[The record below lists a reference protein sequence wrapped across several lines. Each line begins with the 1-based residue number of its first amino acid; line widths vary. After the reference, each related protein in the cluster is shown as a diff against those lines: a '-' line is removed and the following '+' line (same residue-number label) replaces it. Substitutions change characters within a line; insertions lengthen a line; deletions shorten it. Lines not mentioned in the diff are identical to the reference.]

1 MPNSQQSQPAK
12 RDHGLLRQK
21 IVEQLLAEVFRGR
34 LTAGRHLVTQE
45 LAERFEVSH
54 TPIREALIALA
65 GIGIIDLVPNCG
77 AVVRRVT
84 SREVIEVMQVRRAL
98 ECEAVRLACGR
109 IDLGELHR
117 LAADLTKLAE
127 AKQPY
132 PARLIEQSRNIDSRL
147 HDLVANS
154 CGNRFLANEL
164 NRLKILFRAFRDVSY
179 TQDKARNDLRRLGV
193 EAREHLAIV
202 EALRA
207 GDRKGAWRAMLQHL
221 QGGVKYWARA
231 LPDPVDGSPLE
242 QQIPRFM
249 GNGIKHSRP
258 VRNGAGRNGAGRNGI
273 KRDGAIG
280 NGATK

>member
-1 MPNSQQSQPAK
+1 MSFQTAHMPNSQQSPAK
-12 RDHGLLRQK
+12 ADHGLLRQR
-21 IVEQLLAEVFRGR
+21 IVQEVLADVFRGR

-45 LAERFEVSH
+45 LAVRFEVSH

-109 IDLGELHR
+109 IDLAELHR
-117 LAADLTKLAE
+117 LATDLTRLAE

-132 PARLIEQSRNIDSRL
+132 PTRFIDQSRNIDSRL
-147 HDLVANS
+147 HDLIANS

-179 TQDKARNDLRRLGV
+179 TQDKARNDLRRLAV

-202 EALRA
+202 EALRI
-207 GDRKGAWRAMLQHL
+207 GDRTGARKAMSRHL

-231 LPDPVDGSPLE
+231 LPDPVDVSTLKEHNP
-242 QQIPRFM
+242 
-249 GNGIKHSRP
+249 P
-258 VRNGAGRNGAGRNGI
+258 VQRNGVKRNRAT
-273 KRDGAIG
+273 G

>member
-1 MPNSQQSQPAK
+1 MTISQQSQAAK
-12 RDHGLLRQK
+12 ADHGLLRQK
-21 IVEQLLAEVFRGR
+21 IVEQLLAEVFRGG
-34 LTAGRHLVTQE
+34 LSAGRHLVTQE

-65 GIGIIDLVPNCG
+65 GIGIIDLVPNRG

-84 SREVIEVMQVRRAL
+84 SREVKEVMQVRRAL

-109 IDLGELHR
+109 IDLAELHR

-127 AKQPY
+127 AKQPS
-132 PARLIEQSRNIDSRL
+132 PLRFIEQCRSVDSRL
-147 HDLVANS
+147 HDLIANS

-179 TQDKARNDLRRLGV
+179 TQHKARNDFRRLAD

-202 EALRA
+202 EALLV
-207 GDRKGAWRAMLQHL
+207 GDRTRARRAMLRHL

-231 LPDPVDGSPLE
+231 LPDAVDVSPLKE
-242 QQIPRFM
+242 HNPSV
-249 GNGIKHSRP
+249 K
-258 VRNGAGRNGAGRNGI
+258 RNGVKRNGTTR
-273 KRDGAIG
+273 

>member
-1 MPNSQQSQPAK
+1 M
-12 RDHGLLRQK
+12 RQK

-77 AVVRRVT
+77 AIVRRVT
-84 SREVIEVMQVRRAL
+84 SREVVEVMQVRRAL

-109 IDLGELHR
+109 IDLAELHR
-117 LAADLTKLAE
+117 LAADLTRLAN
-127 AKQPY
+127 AKQPF
-132 PARLIEQSRNIDSRL
+132 PTRFIDQSRNIDSRL
-147 HDLVANS
+147 HDLIANS

-179 TQDKARNDLRRLGV
+179 TQDKARNDLRRLAV

-202 EALRA
+202 ESLRA
-207 GDRKGAWRAMLQHL
+207 GDRVGARKAMARHL
-221 QGGVKYWARA
+221 QGGVMYWARA
-231 LPDPVDGSPLE
+231 LPDPVEAAALE
-242 QQIPRFM
+242 KHDLDIKQ
-249 GNGIKHSRP
+249 NGVGQNGVKQNGVKENGAR
-258 VRNGAGRNGAGRNGI
+258 RNGVKRNA
-273 KRDGAIG
+273 AIG

>member
-1 MPNSQQSQPAK
+1 MPNSQVSQPAK
-12 RDHGLLRQK
+12 GDHGLLRQK
-21 IVEQLLAEVFRGR
+21 IVEQILADVFRGG

-65 GIGIIDLVPNCG
+65 GIGIIDLVPNRG

-84 SREVIEVMQVRRAL
+84 SREVREVMQVRKAL

-109 IDLGELHR
+109 IDLSELDR
-117 LAADLTKLAE
+117 LAVDLTRLAV

-132 PARLIEQSRNIDSRL
+132 TPRFIEQCRSVDSRL
-147 HDLVANS
+147 HDLIANS

-179 TQDKARNDLRRLGV
+179 TQHKARNDFRQLAA
-193 EAREHLAIV
+193 ETREHLAIV
-202 EALRA
+202 EALLA
-207 GDRKGAWRAMLQHL
+207 GDKTEARRNMLKHL

-231 LPDPVDGSPLE
+231 LPDPMD
-242 QQIPRFM
+242 IPPATD
-249 GNGIKHSRP
+249 HSQHFK
-258 VRNGAGRNGAGRNGI
+258 RNGNARKRIKRNGT
-273 KRDGAIG
+273 IG
-280 NGATK
+280 NGASK